1 MVRERGRADGLPS
14 LLADEVPFPVGDD
27 PDAAARHVAYEIGAV
42 VAAATGGRLIHL
54 VPVGG
59 GTYAVLLLG
68 ECGHLTW
75 PHFGRCSSPI
85 LAPVGW

>member
-42 VAAATGGRLIHL
+42 VAGSSTLFLSAAAPT
-54 VPVGG
+54 P
-59 GTYAVLLLG
+59 Y
-68 ECGHLTW
+68 
-75 PHFGRCSSPI
+75 FSS
-85 LAPVGW
+85 VSVVT